1 MDQII
6 PRVLRFD
13 RFALDLTRGCLRL
26 GDLDID
32 LRPKVF
38 EVLRYLAEN
47 AGRLVSKQELVEAVW
62 PNVAVTDDSL
72 VQCIRELRNK
82 LGDADH
88 SLIKTVPRR
97 GYLLDASMAARQSGE
112 RADQP
117 SPHPI
122 PVLPHASAP
131 SPGIAQALRRCS
143 PRVWGVAAAVVCLA
157 VGATF
162 LSARWLSPSTASEF
176 FNQDNARH
184 VAAIATDKELPLPPF
199 EINRIDRDV
208 LAQFRRFVGVWVS
221 SKGFINS
228 NRQFMLVLTNVEKSG
243 IVTGFAVRG
252 PRQDLSLVAVPAG
265 SSHFKARISGDS
277 FRYSGPSSER
287 EVVLIAG
294 NQLEFKEVFN
304 TGMTVRAVLEPVWTL
319 VEAEHAAGSH
329 ASAR

>member
-62 PNVAVTDDSL
+62 PNVAVTDNSL

-143 PRVWGVAAAVVCLA
+143 PCVWGVAAAVVCLA

-176 FNQDNARH
+176 FNQDDARH

-199 EINRIDRDV
+199 EINSIDRDV
-208 LAQFRRFVGVWVS
+208 LAQFRRFV
-221 SKGFINS
+221 
-228 NRQFMLVLTNVEKSG
+228 ESG
-243 IVTGFAVRG
+243 SAAK
-252 PRQDLSLVAVPAG
+252 DLSIRTANSCSFSRTSRNLKSLPGLLCAGHGRTRVWSLFQPAIPFQG
-265 SSHFKARISGDS
+265 AY
-277 FRYSGPSSER
+277 FR
-287 EVVLIAG
+287 
-294 NQLEFKEVFN
+294 
-304 TGMTVRAVLEPVWTL
+304 
-319 VEAEHAAGSH
+319 
-329 ASAR
+329 

>member
-176 FNQDNARH
+176 FNQDDARH

-199 EINRIDRDV
+199 EINSIDRDV
-208 LAQFRRFVGVWVS
+208 LAQFRRFVGVLGQQQRIYQFEPPIHARSHERREIW
-221 SKGFINS
+221 
-228 NRQFMLVLTNVEKSG
+228 NRYRVCCARAT
-243 IVTGFAVRG
+243 
-252 PRQDLSLVAVPAG
+252 AG
-265 SSHFKARISGDS
+265 
-277 FRYSGPSSER
+277 
-287 EVVLIAG
+287 
-294 NQLEFKEVFN
+294 LEFSRCSSRLIPFQ
-304 TGMTVRAVLEPVWTL
+304 GAYFR
-319 VEAEHAAGSH
+319 
-329 ASAR
+329 